1 MEPGCVGTPGK
12 LEEQSMNTLALRPED
27 LDTARQWFQVDAAG
41 KTVGR
46 LASEIAKVLIGK
58 HKPTYSLNQDAG
70 DFVVVVNADKVRFTG
85 KKLTDKIYRHHSYY
99 PGGLK
104 STQAKDV
111 LAKHPTRVLELAV
124 RGMLPK
130 NRLRDIRMTRFKIY
144 ALPNHPHS
152 AQQPKQLPI

>member
-1 MEPGCVGTPGK
+1 MK
-12 LEEQSMNTLALRPED
+12 TLALRPEE
-27 LDTARQWFQVDAAG
+27 LDTKREWFHVDAEG

-46 LASEIAKVLIGK
+46 LASDIAKILIGK

-70 DFVVVVNADKVRFTG
+70 DFVVVVNADKVKFTG
-85 KKLTDKIYRHHSYY
+85 NKLTQKLYYRHSNH

-104 STQAKDV
+104 STQARDV

-130 NRLRDIRMTRFKIY
+130 NRLRDVRMTRFKVY
-144 ALPNHPHS
+144 AHPTHPHT
-152 AQQPKQLPI
+152 AQQPKPLPVSQ

>member
-1 MEPGCVGTPGK
+1 MK
-12 LEEQSMNTLALRPED
+12 TLASRPEE
-27 LDTARQWFQVDAAG
+27 LDKGRQWFQVDAEG

-70 DFVVVVNADKVRFTG
+70 DFVIVTNAGKVRFTG
-85 KKLTDKIYRHHSYY
+85 NKLTDKIYYRHSYY

-104 STQAKDV
+104 QTQAKDV
-111 LAKHPTRVLELAV
+111 LAKHPERVLELAV

-130 NRLRDIRMTRFKIY
+130 NRLRDIRMTRFKVY
-144 ALPNHPHS
+144 DLPNHPHA
-152 AQQPKQLPI
+152 AQQPKPLAIK

>member
-1 MEPGCVGTPGK
+1 MK
-12 LEEQSMNTLALRPED
+12 TLALRPED
-27 LDTARQWFQVDAAG
+27 MDTDRSWYQVDAEG

-70 DFVVVVNADKVRFTG
+70 DFVVVTNAGKVHFTG
-85 KKLTDKIYRHHSYY
+85 KKLTDKIYRRHSGY

-104 STQAKDV
+104 ETQARDV

-130 NRLRDIRMTRFKIY
+130 NRLRDVRMTRFKVY
-144 ALPNHPHS
+144 DQSNHPHA
-152 AQQPKQLPI
+152 AQQPKPLPISK

>member
-1 MEPGCVGTPGK
+1 MK
-12 LEEQSMNTLALRPED
+12 TLALRPED
-27 LDTARQWFQVDAAG
+27 MDTSRIWYEVDAEG

-58 HKPTYSLNQDAG
+58 HKPTYSFNQDAG
-70 DFVVVVNADKVRFTG
+70 DFVVVTNAGKVNFTG
-85 KKLTDKIYRHHSYY
+85 KKLTDKIYRRHSRY

-104 STQAKDV
+104 ETQARDV

-130 NRLRDIRMTRFKIY
+130 NRLRDIRMTRFKVY
-144 ALPNHPHS
+144 EQANHPHA
-152 AQQPKQLPI
+152 AQQPKQLPIS

>member
-1 MEPGCVGTPGK
+1 MK
-12 LEEQSMNTLALRPED
+12 TLALRPED
-27 LDTARQWFQVDAAG
+27 MDTDRSWYEVDAAG

-46 LASEIAKVLIGK
+46 LASEIAKILIGK

-70 DFVVVVNADKVRFTG
+70 DFVIVVNADKVHFTG
-85 KKLTDKIYRHHSYY
+85 NKLTQKIYYRHSGF

-104 STQAKDV
+104 GTQARDV

-130 NRLRDIRMTRFKIY
+130 NRLRDVRMTRFKVY
-144 ALPNHPHS
+144 DQPTHPHA
-152 AQQPKQLPI
+152 AQQPKPLPISK